1 MRVGYVFDSRFS
13 AGTIY
18 LISMIFSIQNKEWW
32 NFKQML
38 FIFL

>member
-1 MRVGYVFDSRFS
+1 MRAGYVFDSRFS
-13 AGTIY
+13 GKIY
-18 LISMIFSIQNKEWW
+18 PISMIFCIQNDEWR